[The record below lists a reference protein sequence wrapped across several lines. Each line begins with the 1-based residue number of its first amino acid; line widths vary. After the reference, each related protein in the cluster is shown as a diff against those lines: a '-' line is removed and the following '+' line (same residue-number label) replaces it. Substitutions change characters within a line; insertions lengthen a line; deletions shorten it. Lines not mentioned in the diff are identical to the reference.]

1 MITARVPLI
10 GFAAASGT
18 GKTTLLCRLIPLL
31 KARGLRVGLV
41 KHSHHRFDVDQ
52 PGKDSYELRQA
63 GANPVM
69 LSSALRRAVM
79 TERPQAQDPS
89 LAEELAYFD
98 QEAVDLILVE
108 GFKREHFAK
117 IELCRP
123 ALGQPLLFP
132 EDDAIIAVAS
142 DGPLPLPT
150 GLPLLDLN
158 SPQAIAD
165 FILEHFFR
173 P

>member
-1 MITARVPLI
+1 MIAARVPLI

-41 KHSHHRFDVDQ
+41 KHSHHSFDVDQ

-150 GLPLLDLN
+150 GLPLLELN

-165 FILEHFFR
+165 FILERFFR

>member
-1 MITARVPLI
+1 MIQARVPLI

-18 GKTTLLCRLIPLL
+18 GKTTLLCQLIPLL

-98 QEAVDLILVE
+98 QDAVDLILVE
-108 GFKREHFAK
+108 GFKREPFPK

-123 ALGQPLLFP
+123 ALGQPLRFP

-150 GLPLLDLN
+150 RLPLLDLN
-158 SPQAIAD
+158 NPQAIAD
-165 FILEHFFR
+165 FILERFFR